1 MTANS
6 TQGDPI
12 ARAKRRTIS
21 ARRVGIGNECEC
33 GENRPFA
40 LIARSKPMICKECM
54 QRRKGHRTIEFHH
67 ADGRANDSTTLPI
80 GANDHA
86 DLSEAQRAWPEGT
99 LENPDG
105 SPLLA
110 IAARIRSHSDLVE
123 YLTQNPLLRSAP
135 FVEDLDAIL
144 TVHFG
149 RRWWTNQNFHKL
161 IKRRPNQ

>member
-1 MTANS
+1 VTATNP
-6 TQGDPI
+6 QGDPI
-12 ARAKRRTIS
+12 SRAKRRDIA
-21 ARRVGIGNECEC
+21 ARRIGIGNACEC

-40 LIARSKPMICKECM
+40 LIAQSNPMICKECM
-54 QRRKGHRTIEFHH
+54 QRKKGHRTIDLHH
-67 ADGRANDSTTLPI
+67 PPGRANDSTTLPI

-86 DLSEAQRAWPEGT
+86 ALSEAQRAWPEQT

-110 IAARIRSHSDLVE
+110 IASRIRSHSDLVE

-144 TVHFG
+144 TAQFG
-149 RRWWTNQNFHKL
+149 RKWWTKQSFRKL

>member
-1 MTANS
+1 MTAMNA
-6 TQGDPI
+6 QGDAI
-12 ARAKRRTIS
+12 ARARRRSIS
-21 ARRVGIGNECEC
+21 ARRVGVGKACEC
-33 GENRPFA
+33 GEDRPFS
-40 LIARSKPMICKECM
+40 LRSGSDPMTCVECM
-54 QRRKGHRTIEFHH
+54 RREKGHRTIDFHH

-86 DLSEAQRAWPEGT
+86 DLSEAQRAWPEQT

-123 YLTQNPLLRSAP
+123 YLMQKPLLRSAP

-144 TVHFG
+144 TAQFG
-149 RRWWTNQNFHKL
+149 RKWWTKQSFRKL
-161 IKRRPNQ
+161 IQRRPNQ